1 MQSKNFIK
9 VETFAVLRQKLQKKT
24 IVSIEFIVL
33 DLCIVRNFMK
43 IEAFAAFHAKLC
55 PER

>member
-9 VETFAVLRQKLQKKT
+9 VETFVVLRQKLQKKT
-24 IVSIEFIVL
+24 IVSIEFTVL
-33 DLCIVRNFMK
+33 DLCIVRNFIK
-43 IEAFAAFHAKLC
+43 IEAFAAFHAKLW